1 MKTNLNQ
8 IISSTF
14 SDKKQFE
21 KYLKSKENCFV
32 GWVDSY
38 NAEMGYVNVLPAIQ
52 DEIVTQENVTIYKN
66 KPFLINCWVIAN
78 TLNRN
83 PQRGDKA
90 LLLVLDE
97 KSNNFF
103 KAQYS
108 STLPLEKQT
117 SVNTSKAIKS
127 KSNCVAIIVNPN
139 YVSGSGQVSWGDIIG
154 DLENQTDLINY
165 LNQTYQT
172 QINNLQE
179 NLSTETTNRKNA
191 DTNLQTQITNINNNL
206 SNYVTISTEQTITGQ
221 KTFTKEIIL
230 EQTSGYR
237 GFRVDNTDI
246 TRGQVTESTT
256 GAGRLIF
263 YDKDNNILGY
273 VQQIILKDGTS
284 QLQLSSQN
292 DGGNATLFL
301 NAKPDGS
308 PELYTDNTI
317 RTTRGS
323 TRYLDANN
331 GAVPIVLDRTG
342 GQFNM
347 LANMKSTNGVFCFGT
362 YQNRFMITYT
372 SNATIEAGQNAVD
385 EQWWFNEDGSL
396 TLINNKDA
404 SGTSYNGP
412 ALVVGG
418 QSNQAHIEIDSNE
431 IMAKSNATTPTSL
444 FLNSDGGDIGFA
456 QNKSGIYFDNLN
468 LDNPS
473 LKNVFRPIINNSVDL
488 GTSSLKWSDA
498 YINNVFDYGK
508 FASAG
513 RDTSD
518 TDTRYFLFAECT
530 TTSNY
535 VGAFALIRAHD
546 CDSNHSCIF
555 KVECYKGTTTT
566 APSCE
571 IGLIESVSGGD
582 DDKYKGMFYVVANY
596 KENTAGANYQ
606 LYLKTTSSYMRQDF
620 EFLSETTNYRNNI
633 NTQITNRW
641 TKYTTNT
648 STATGT
654 TTIPT
659 KEGYL
664 QLVFNDNLRN
674 IFWGDNA
681 YFTNLNV
688 SGGST
693 SVPTP
698 PTNDNST
705 KIATTRW
712 VNNKL
717 TPTPVTASGVEIT
730 GQNDTVVDY
739 WVASDGNTWYREWA
753 SGWIEQGGWFG
764 YNQGSGIVNRVYGI
778 FFPKPFANK
787 NYYYTAQIDYGYL
800 LNQTPNIQ
808 GAHTIVPID
817 KVETYCTCGILYS
830 NSGYE
835 GGVNRPFYWYACGI
849 KGAN

>member
-444 FLNSDGGDIGFA
+444 FLNSDGGEVFIG
-456 QNKSGIYFDNLN
+456 S
-468 LDNPS
+468 
-473 LKNVFRPIINNSVDL
+473 
-488 GTSSLKWSDA
+488 
-498 YINNVFDYGK
+498 
-508 FASAG
+508 
-513 RDTSD
+513 
-518 TDTRYFLFAECT
+518 
-530 TTSNY
+530 
-535 VGAFALIRAHD
+535 
-546 CDSNHSCIF
+546 
-555 KVECYKGTTTT
+555 
-566 APSCE
+566 
-571 IGLIESVSGGD
+571 
-582 DDKYKGMFYVVANY
+582 
-596 KENTAGANYQ
+596 
-606 LYLKTTSSYMRQDF
+606 
-620 EFLSETTNYRNNI
+620 
-633 NTQITNRW
+633 
-641 TKYTTNT
+641 NT
-648 STATGT
+648 SQKGFHFATGT
-654 TTIPT
+654 YNHFSPT
-659 KEGYL
+659 QNNGVSLGQSNYRW
-664 QLVFNDNLRN
+664 NT
-674 IFWGDNA
+674 A